1 MVQEIRRL
9 RRIFDCWHTN
19 NRTMVES
26 ADFKRAVVD
35 FYQRRVT
42 TGPLDR
48 ITTARCMISD
58 EVFEYKDLC
67 PAHLVKHCR
76 PELMSLY
83 GLTPLDVDNPRNG
96 ILVLKE
102 IEIAFDHKDLCF
114 LLNPM
119 SGELNLRVLNQKLMG
134 KCIHP
139 TSRKTFSDIDK
150 SALKFPADHL
160 PFRRI
165 LSMHA
170 KLSLSRALRYQWIDG
185 VEEIDTYFNVSEPDL
200 EEPDFLGLTWKQIN
214 YEDIENTFI

>member
-1 MVQEIRRL
+1 
-9 RRIFDCWHTN
+9 
-19 NRTMVES
+19 MVES

-48 ITTARCMISD
+48 ILTARCMISD
-58 EVFEYKDLC
+58 EEFEYKDLC
-67 PAHLVKHCR
+67 PAHLVKHCK

-96 ILVLKE
+96 ILVLKQ

-114 LLNPM
+114 LRNPM
-119 SGELNLRVLNQKLMG
+119 NGELILRVLHPKLMG
-134 KCIHP
+134 QRIHP
-139 TSRKTFSDIDK
+139 TSATELRTFGDINH
-150 SALKFPADHL
+150 SALQFPADQL

-170 KLSLSRALRYQWIDG
+170 KLSLSRALRYKWIDR
-185 VEEIDTYFNVSEPDL
+185 VEEIDLYFSVSEPDL
-200 EEPDFLGLTWKQIN
+200 EEPDFLRGLTWKQIN
-214 YEDIENTFI
+214 YEDIENTFV